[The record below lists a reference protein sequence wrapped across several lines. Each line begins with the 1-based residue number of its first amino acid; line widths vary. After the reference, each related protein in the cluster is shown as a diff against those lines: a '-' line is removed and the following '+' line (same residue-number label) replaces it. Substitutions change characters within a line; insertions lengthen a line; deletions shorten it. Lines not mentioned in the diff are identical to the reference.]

1 VCVSLTCS
9 RCVRV
14 CPGPSPSAVHGTA
27 VTAYRHRVGNKGQA
41 ATSGLSKASN
51 GQYFRVAQGALLCG
65 ATTALLSVLCQSNCH
80 VLCSGGPCMLCCAA
94 RPLVFPCSMTC
105 APTSR
110 ACICPAPHQGC
121 QCTCRAH
128 TVRSSGFCFLGYQG
142 GCHTWQVDSCADLIV

>member
-1 VCVSLTCS
+1 MRAGVPRAFSKRRARNSGDGLQA
-9 RCVRV
+9 
-14 CPGPSPSAVHGTA
+14 PG
-27 VTAYRHRVGNKGQA
+27 RQQR
-41 ATSGLSKASN
+41 TSSHKRPFKASN

-65 ATTALLSVLCQSNCH
+65 ATTALLSVLCQSSCP

-94 RPLVFPCSMTC
+94 RPLVLPCSMTC

-121 QCTCRAH
+121 QCTCSTH

-142 GCHTWQVDSCADLIV
+142 GGGSHLASGFMR